1 MQDLLSVIS
10 WALPLFAGAAGYILR
25 GAFQAGSLSTRFE
38 GLEQRVRKLETEV
51 TGASHK
57 VDTLEAEVRASL
69 KYIEESVERIFHNL
83 ERISERIDG
92 VK

>member
-1 MQDLLSVIS
+1 MQDVLSVMS
-10 WALPLFAGAAGYILR
+10 WVLPLVAGVAGYVIR

-38 GLEQRVRKLETEV
+38 GLENRVRKLESEV

-69 KYIEESVERIFHNL
+69 KYIEDSVERIFHNL